1 MYTGYS
7 VEDLDKKAK
16 KAVDQLFADGG
27 RLYYQG
33 DHWEVL
39 TYDFTIIIPVELP
52 SEEHYPMLNITM
64 TLKSIKN
71 SEPNKVITF
80 SEYL

>member
-16 KAVDQLFADGG
+16 KAVDALLEYGG
-27 RLYYQG
+27 ALYYKS

-39 TYDFTIIIPVELP
+39 TYDFTIIIPVEMP
-52 SEEHYPMLNITM
+52 TEEHYPMLNITV
-64 TLKSIKN
+64 TLKSINN